1 MSTIFLEDIV
11 HLHNFLIITNKVQIY
26 LLAELKKGFE
36 YFRISRKMSK
46 LDVIKNITQ
55 NSKP

>member
-1 MSTIFLEDIV
+1 MSTIFLENIV

-26 LLAELKKGFE
+26 LLAELKKSFE